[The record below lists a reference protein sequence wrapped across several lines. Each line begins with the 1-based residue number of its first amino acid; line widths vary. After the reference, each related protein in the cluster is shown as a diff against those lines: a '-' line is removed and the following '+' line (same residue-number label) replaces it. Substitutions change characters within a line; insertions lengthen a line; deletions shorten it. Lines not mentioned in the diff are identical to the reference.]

1 MPEYQFKW
9 LYSFKLHILFK
20 MVCKLLSL
28 GRSNENA
35 SVEGRHL
42 QTFAGIS
49 SERVLTQA
57 LNVAAT
63 NHRILANNIANVD
76 TPHFSPTELDFQ
88 ATLRRE
94 LEGRSHVDLRTTRAR
109 HIDYRSERPEFERLV
124 FLSKNDY
131 NGVDLDD
138 QMAKLS
144 ENRSRYTTYAA
155 LLTKRYRSYKSM
167 LDSLR

>member
-1 MPEYQFKW
+1 MQ
-9 LYSFKLHILFK
+9 
-20 MVCKLLSL
+20 
-28 GRSNENA
+28 A
-35 SVEGRHL
+35 
-42 QTFAGIS
+42 FAGIS
-49 SERVLTQA
+49 AERVLVES

-76 TPHFSPTELDFQ
+76 TPRFSPTELDFQ
-88 ATLRRE
+88 ATLRRA

-109 HIDYRSERPEFERLV
+109 HIDYRSERPDFERLV

-138 QMAKLS
+138 QMAKLA
-144 ENRSRYTTYAA
+144 ENRGKYTTYAA
-155 LLTKRYRSYKSM
+155 LLTKRYRTYKTM

>member
-1 MPEYQFKW
+1 ME
-9 LYSFKLHILFK
+9 
-20 MVCKLLSL
+20 
-28 GRSNENA
+28 A
-35 SVEGRHL
+35 
-42 QTFAGIS
+42 FAGIS
-49 SERVLTQA
+49 AERVLVES

-63 NHRILANNIANVD
+63 NHRILANNIANAD
-76 TPHFSPTELDFQ
+76 TPHFTPTELDFRG
-88 ATLRRE
+88 TLRRA

-138 QMAKLS
+138 QMAKLA
-144 ENRSRYTTYAA
+144 ENRGKYTTYTA
-155 LLTKRYRSYKSM
+155 LLTKRYRTYNAM